1 MKKTFGWIAGTAL
14 ALVTVPSA
22 VVLLTNGPD
31 LAVYA
36 QAPAPAALQIP
47 NPHYVSIPM
56 EITVN
61 KPVADVWKRVG
72 KFCDI
77 GEWLPQ
83 LACTMQSG
91 KDGELGAVRS
101 LAGGRVLEILV
112 AKTEYSVRVRAT
124 GPRGSAVQ
132 HVPRHTRSAR
142 ALANDDEA
150 AVHVDARQLDG
161 ARRRCREGA
170 RHPEPQDQLHASARK
185 HEDPGRRRN
194 AATAA
199 SPRRRSRWCRTRW
212 WPREL
217 RAALQVRSAKS
228 KGRSK
233 FKVLVYL
240 LCSSNFAL
248 LTLIAAAWAHPTAS
262 IRMDRRSSLRCRIS
276 WA

>member
-22 VVLLTNGPD
+22 DVLLTNGPD

-36 QAPAPAALQIP
+36 QAPAPAALQSP

-112 AKTEYSVRVRAT
+112 AKTEYSYAYAQPGREGQPYNMYHGT
-124 GPRGSAVQ
+124 LE
-132 HVPRHTRSAR
+132 AR
-142 ALANDDEA
+142 ALSPTTTKLLYTLMLDNSTVPGDDA
-150 AVHVDARQLDG
+150 AKERDIQNRKTNFTRALENMKILAEGGTLPPQPARG
-161 ARRRCREGA
+161 AAPGGA
-170 RHPEPQDQLHASARK
+170 A
-185 HEDPGRRRN
+185 PGG
-194 AATAA
+194 
-199 SPRRRSRWCRTRW
+199 
-212 WPREL
+212 
-217 RAALQVRSAKS
+217 
-228 KGRSK
+228 GRG
-233 FKVLVYL
+233 
-240 LCSSNFAL
+240 N
-248 LTLIAAAWAHPTAS
+248 
-262 IRMDRRSSLRCRIS
+262 
-276 WA
+276 